1 MIVQSRE
8 GRRNTTEV
16 NGKKGGGGG
25 DGWEGRRS
33 RSEGNGEER
42 KEKKAFKTTE
52 CVCVSSHQRYWC
64 CGILVISSILNL
76 HTSSICKD
84 TVLCGWDIYVFSVN
98 YNLLNRFLAYSTFR
112 TLVRYLQHTTVKY

>member
-16 NGKKGGGGG
+16 DGKKGGGGG

-42 KEKKAFKTTE
+42 KKKKAFKITEYE
-52 CVCVSSHQRYWC
+52 CVC
-64 CGILVISSILNL
+64 L
-76 HTSSICKD
+76 HTRD
-84 TVLCGWDIYVFSVN
+84 TGAVVY
-98 YNLLNRFLAYSTFR
+98 
-112 TLVRYLQHTTVKY
+112 

>member
-16 NGKKGGGGG
+16 GEKGGGGG

-42 KEKKAFKTTE
+42 KKKKAFKTTE
-52 CVCVSSHQRYWC
+52 YVCVCSHQRHWC

-76 HTSSICKD
+76 LQAFAKIQFC
-84 TVLCGWDIYVFSVN
+84 VVGIYM
-98 YNLLNRFLAYSTFR
+98 YFL
-112 TLVRYLQHTTVKY
+112 

>member
-1 MIVQSRE
+1 MDGRGE
-8 GRRNTTEV
+8 GV
-16 NGKKGGGGG
+16 GQKGMG
-25 DGWEGRRS
+25 
-33 RSEGNGEER
+33 R
-42 KEKKAFKTTE
+42 KERRKRYSKPLNVSV

-64 CGILVISSILNL
+64 YGILVISSIL

-112 TLVRYLQHTTVKY
+112 TLVRYLQHTTVKYLPQTRVEGFS